1 MFCEKHGAA
10 ARTVSHAGDG
20 KIHLSILQGGVPLEE
35 WPDRLAQIHHEIFSY
50 VYPLGGKLSGEHGI
64 GYKKKALFHE
74 YTDPVELQLMQ
85 AVKKAWDPN
94 LILNPGKVFDCQ

>member
-1 MFCEKHGAA
+1 
-10 ARTVSHAGDG
+10 
-20 KIHLSILQGGVPLEE
+20 
-35 WPDRLAQIHHEIFSY
+35 

-85 AVKKAWDPN
+85 AIKKAWDPN
-94 LILNPGKVFDCQ
+94 LILNPGKVFDC